1 MSGPLHGIR
10 VLELGSFIAGPYA
23 GQLLADLGAD
33 VIKIESPKGGDPMRT
48 WGTVTVQGQSLWW
61 PVLARNKRS
70 LSLDLHHSE
79 AQDLVRQLASEADV
93 LLENF
98 KPGVLEHWNLDPEQ
112 LRATYPKLV
121 VARVSGFG
129 QTGPYSSRA
138 GFGSVAEAMGGLRN
152 LVGFPDREPPRVGIS
167 IADTLAGMF
176 AAMGVISAL
185 YQRDVHSGRGQ
196 TVDVALTE
204 AVLAVLESVVS
215 EYSVTGQVRQRTG
228 SILPKLAPSN
238 LYPTQDNSWVLIG
251 ANADKLFRGLA
262 KAMERPELAQDERYA
277 SHIARGEHQLELDLL
292 IANWTRTLPRAE
304 ILRRMEEHG
313 IPAGP
318 LYDAA
323 DIVADPHFQARGAV
337 VQVETPNLGT
347 LSMSGVMPRLSET
360 PGEIRWTGPRLGQ
373 HNIEI
378 LQGLLNLDQE
388 QLSRLQAAGIIGATD
403 LSDEHV

>member
-70 LSLDLHHSE
+70 LSLDLHHPE

-98 KPGVLEHWNLDPEQ
+98 KPGVLEQWNLDPEQ
-112 LRATYPKLV
+112 LRAAYPKLV

-215 EYSVTGQVRQRTG
+215 EYSATGKVRQRTG

-238 LYPTQDNSWVLIG
+238 LYPTQDHSWVLIG

-292 IANWTRTLPRAE
+292 IADWTRTLPRAE

-323 DIVADPHFQARGAV
+323 DIVADPHFQERGAV

-388 QLSRLQAAGIIGATD
+388 QLTRLQAAGIVGATD